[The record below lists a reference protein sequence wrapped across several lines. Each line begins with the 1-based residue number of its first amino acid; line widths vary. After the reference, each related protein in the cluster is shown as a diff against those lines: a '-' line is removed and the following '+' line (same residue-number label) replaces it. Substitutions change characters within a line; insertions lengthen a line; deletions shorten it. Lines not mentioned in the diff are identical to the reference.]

1 MFINWAME
9 DDDMSVLCK
18 QLVTCYSS
26 CVGSS
31 HGNSLNKEVSDR
43 MRSSLNKS
51 MDFIYNLHTSSIG
64 SNHIQGQLIVPKE
77 AVLLL

>member
-1 MFINWAME
+1 
-9 DDDMSVLCK
+9 MSVLCK

-26 CVGSS
+26 CVGCS

-51 MDFIYNLHTSSIG
+51 VDFIYNLHTSSIG
-64 SNHIQGQLIVPKE
+64 SNHIQGQLIVPIKKQLCYYNLQAGHE
-77 AVLLL
+77 N